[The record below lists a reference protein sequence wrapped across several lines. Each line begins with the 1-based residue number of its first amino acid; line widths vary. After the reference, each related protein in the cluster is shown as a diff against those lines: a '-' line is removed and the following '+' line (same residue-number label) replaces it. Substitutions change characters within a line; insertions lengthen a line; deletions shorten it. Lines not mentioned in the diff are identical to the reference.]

1 MHSESLTQRRIMFR
15 NKVRY
20 QALSWAIKGVSKF
33 SRCCIS
39 LRWTQL
45 TPQAPSRLKMP
56 NQWKP
61 NRKSSM
67 QKVLTLTCV
76 LAPLELIE
84 PLIKKFW
91 EARLNDRQILEALH
105 KNIDME
111 TYGIG

>member
-1 MHSESLTQRRIMFR
+1 
-15 NKVRY
+15 
-20 QALSWAIKGVSKF
+20 
-33 SRCCIS
+33 
-39 LRWTQL
+39 
-45 TPQAPSRLKMP
+45 
-56 NQWKP
+56 
-61 NRKSSM
+61 M